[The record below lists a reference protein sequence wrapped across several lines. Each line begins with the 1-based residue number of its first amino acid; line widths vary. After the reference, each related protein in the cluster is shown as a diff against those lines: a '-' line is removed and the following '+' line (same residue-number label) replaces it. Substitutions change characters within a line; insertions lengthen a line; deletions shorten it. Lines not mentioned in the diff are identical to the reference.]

1 MVMAHTFKIL
11 CPTDFS
17 ECSLNAIE
25 YACRLG
31 EKYEANLVLF
41 HVLNREDYLKLSP
54 SDTEGK
60 YQEEFVLQK
69 LRNLQK
75 TVLEESSTKGLK
87 GCQIAFKEGKIVQG
101 TLSYAEEINAGLIV
115 VGTEG
120 MNELRETII
129 GSRSSR
135 LVEQSD
141 RDVLVVPRRVFFK
154 TPRKLVFASDYLEED
169 KLAIQKVVE
178 WATFFDAEI
187 DLVHISS
194 SQKAIEKA
202 LHLTMIEEVKPFLRY
217 DKVNFV
223 LKSFRDDLAL
233 GLENYL
239 QVAKGDILVTLSK
252 KKSFFDQIFSKNLS
266 KKMSYFIYKP
276 LWVIKSF

>member
-1 MVMAHTFKIL
+1 MEQTFTIL

-25 YACRLG
+25 YASRLG
-31 EKYEANLVLF
+31 EKYQANLVLF

-69 LRNLQK
+69 LKNLQK
-75 TVLEESSTKGLK
+75 TVLEESLAKGLK
-87 GCQIAFKEGKIVQG
+87 DCQVALKEGKIVQG
-101 TLSYAEEINAGLIV
+101 TLDFAKEINAGLIV

-120 MNELRETII
+120 MNELRQNII
-129 GSRSSR
+129 GSRSSQ

-141 RDVLVVPRRVFFK
+141 RDILVVPRRVFFK
-154 TPRKLVFASDYLEED
+154 KPRKLVFASDYLEED

-194 SQKAIEKA
+194 SQKTIEKA
-202 LHLTMIEEVKPFLRY
+202 LHLTMIEEIKPFVRY
-217 DKVNFV
+217 DKINFV

-239 QVAKGDILVTLSK
+239 QASKGDMLVTLSK

-266 KKMSYFIYKP
+266 KKMSYFINKP

>member
-1 MVMAHTFKIL
+1 MEQTFTIL

-25 YACRLG
+25 YASKLG
-31 EKYEANLVLF
+31 EKYNANLILF

-54 SDTEGK
+54 GDVEGK
-60 YQEEFVLQK
+60 FQEDFVLQK
-69 LRNLQK
+69 LKNLQQ
-75 TVLEESSTKGLK
+75 TVLDECVPNGLK
-87 GCQIAFKEGKIVQG
+87 DCQIAAREGKIVQG
-101 TLSYAEEINAGLIV
+101 ILSFAKEINANLIV

-120 MNELRETII
+120 MNDLRENII

-154 TPRKLVFASDYLEED
+154 KPKKLVFASDYLEED

-178 WATFFDAEI
+178 WARFFDAEI

-194 SQKAIEKA
+194 SQKVIEKA
-202 LHLTMIEEVKPFLRY
+202 LHLTMIEEIKPFVRY
-217 DKVNFV
+217 EKINFI
-223 LKSFRDDLAL
+223 LKSFRDEVAL

-239 QVAKGDILVTLSK
+239 HEAKGDILITMSK
-252 KKSFFDQIFSKNLS
+252 KKNFFDQIFSKNLS
-266 KKMSYFIYKP
+266 KKMSYFLTKP

>member
-1 MVMAHTFKIL
+1 MAHTFTIL

-223 LKSFRDDLAL
+223 LKSFRDNLAL

-266 KKMSYFIYKP
+266 KKMSYFINKP

>member
-1 MVMAHTFKIL
+1 MEQTFTIL

-25 YACRLG
+25 YASKLG
-31 EKYEANLVLF
+31 EKYNANLILF

-54 SDTEGK
+54 GDLEGK
-60 YQEEFVLQK
+60 FQEEFVLQK
-69 LRNLQK
+69 LKNLQQ
-75 TVLEESSTKGLK
+75 TVLDECVPNGLK
-87 GCQIAFKEGKIVQG
+87 DCQIAAREGKIVQG
-101 TLSYAEEINAGLIV
+101 ILSFAKEINANLIV

-120 MNELRETII
+120 MNDLRENII

-154 TPRKLVFASDYLEED
+154 KPKKLVFASDYLEED

-178 WATFFDAEI
+178 WARFFDAEI

-194 SQKAIEKA
+194 SQKVIEKA
-202 LHLTMIEEVKPFLRY
+202 LHLTMIEEIKPFVRY
-217 DKVNFV
+217 EKINFI
-223 LKSFRDDLAL
+223 LKSFRDEVAL

-239 QVAKGDILVTLSK
+239 HEAKGDILITMSK
-252 KKSFFDQIFSKNLS
+252 KKNFFDQIFSKNLS
-266 KKMSYFIYKP
+266 KKMSYFLTKP

>member
-1 MVMAHTFKIL
+1 MEKTFKIF

-25 YACRLG
+25 YAARLG
-31 EKYEANLVLF
+31 EKFNAVLILF

-54 SDTEGK
+54 MDTSGK
-60 YQEEFVLQK
+60 HQVDFVKEK
-69 LRNLQK
+69 LKNLQK
-75 TVLEESSTKGLK
+75 AVMDESLLNGLK
-87 GCQIAFKEGKIVQG
+87 GCEIAIREGKIVNG
-101 TLSYAEEINAGLIV
+101 ALKYAKDINADLIV
-115 VGTEG
+115 AGTEG
-120 MNELRETII
+120 MNELRVNII
-129 GSRSSR
+129 GSRASR
-135 LVEQSD
+135 MVEQSD
-141 RDVLVVPRRVFFK
+141 RDIIIVPRKVFFK
-154 TPRKLVFASDYLEED
+154 RPRKFVFASDYQEED

-178 WATFFDAEI
+178 MASFFDSEI

-194 SQKAIEKA
+194 SQKAIEKS
-202 LHLTMIEEVKPFLRY
+202 LHMTMVDEIKPFVRCEKINY
-217 DKVNFV
+217 V

-239 QVAKGDILVTLSK
+239 QVAKGDMLVTLSK

-266 KKMSYFIYKP
+266 KKMSYFLNKP

>member
-1 MVMAHTFKIL
+1 MEQTFTIL

-25 YACRLG
+25 YACRIG
-31 EKYEANLVLF
+31 EKYQANLVLF

-69 LRNLQK
+69 LKNLQK
-75 TVLEESSTKGLK
+75 TVLEESLAKGLK
-87 GCQIAFKEGKIVQG
+87 DCQVALKEGKIVQG
-101 TLSYAEEINAGLIV
+101 TLDFADEIKAGLIV

-120 MNELRETII
+120 MNELRENII

-135 LVEQSD
+135 LVELSD
-141 RDVLVVPRRVFFK
+141 RDILVVPRRVFFK
-154 TPRKLVFASDYLEED
+154 NPRKLVFASDYLEED

-202 LHLTMIEEVKPFLRY
+202 LHQTMIDEIKPFVRY
-217 DKVNFV
+217 EKINFV

-239 QVAKGDILVTLSK
+239 QVAKGDILVTLSR

-266 KKMSYFIYKP
+266 KKMSYFINKP
-276 LWVIKSF
+276 RWGIKRF